1 MQFIAKKVTIEQ
13 KFSMTTFF
21 FRGSKS
27 GRPLTVKRFKLGTQT
42 LLQVVGKGWNCGLVG
57 VSITSGNRKCPK
69 KIYTLTLKII
79 GCERKCHFFH
89 FFVAL
94 IKIWLQHQINSII
107 LGIIPTFYVWIRP
120 IQENKK
126 FTSSDC
132 HHCFLTFFRF
142 SSYFRLPD
150 MIETYP
156 KPQFGPLPTTC
167 KKVWVSSLN
176 RLAVRG
182 RPDLDPRK
190 KKSSVESFRIF

>member
-1 MQFIAKKVTIEQ
+1 MKENVIFFI
-13 KFSMTTFF
+13 FF
-21 FRGSKS
+21 
-27 GRPLTVKRFKLGTQT
+27 
-42 LLQVVGKGWNCGLVG
+42 
-57 VSITSGNRKCPK
+57 
-69 KIYTLTLKII
+69 
-79 GCERKCHFFH
+79 
-89 FFVAL
+89 AL

-190 KKSSVESFRIF
+190 KSRHYNWTDCSRQRCYYTINLDKGSQFLIPYLQQIIQFWISGKT